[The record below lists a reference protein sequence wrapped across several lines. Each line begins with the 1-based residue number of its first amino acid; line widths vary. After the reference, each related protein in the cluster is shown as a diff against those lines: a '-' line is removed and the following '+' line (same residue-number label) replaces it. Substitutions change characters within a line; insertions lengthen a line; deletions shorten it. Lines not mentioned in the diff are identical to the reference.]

1 MNQKALKVLEYDKII
16 QLLAEQATSDAGK
29 KRCLELV
36 PMTDKQLI
44 TDAQAQT
51 ADALSRIYRKGS
63 ISFGGLKDPGFQM
76 KRLEIGGCLN
86 AAELLSICTLLE
98 ITRRAKAYSREN
110 RDNLPA
116 DSLDVLFTGLE
127 PLTPLLEEIRR
138 CILAED
144 EISDDASPALHS
156 VRRTIRNINDKIH
169 GAMNNLLNSSTT
181 RSYLQDAVITM
192 RNGRYCLPVK
202 AEYKGQVPG
211 MIHDQSSTGSTLFIE
226 PMSVVKLNNDL
237 KEAFLK
243 EQEAIEAVLAE
254 LSNLTAQYAAY
265 LLDNYRILADLDFI
279 FAKANLAKIQN
290 GMAPIFNTE
299 GRIRIRQGRH
309 PLLDPKK
316 VVPIDVHL
324 GDTFHLL
331 IITGPNTG
339 GKTVSL
345 KTGGLFT
352 LMGQAGLHIPAKD
365 RSELAIFDDVYA
377 DIGDEQSIE
386 QSLSTFSS
394 HMTNIVSILKHATPQ
409 SLVLF
414 DELCAGTD
422 PDEGAALAISILDRL
437 RQDGIRTMATTHYSE
452 IKLYALSTTG
462 VENACCE
469 FSVQTLSPTYRLLI
483 GIPGKSNAFAI
494 SSKIG
499 LPTDLNEAAKT
510 RITKENENF
519 EDVIADL
526 EQSRLTIEKEQ
537 AEINRYKEEAASL
550 KKQLEEK
557 QERLNR
563 SRDRVLQE
571 ANQQAAAILKE
582 AKDLADETIRNFHKY
597 GKTHMDASAMEKDR
611 EKIRKKMA
619 KAQSK
624 SSIQKKEQINH
635 NVPKKLRL
643 GDSVK
648 ILSMNLKGTVH
659 TLPDAKGNLF
669 VQAGILRYQTNI
681 RDLIL
686 VNDDATP
693 AVHNTKT
700 GAGKLKMSK
709 SLSVSPE
716 INLIGKTVDEALM
729 ELDKYLDDAY
739 LAHLK
744 SVRIVHGKGTG
755 ALRKAVQGHLKRQ
768 KYVKAFHLGE
778 FGEGDAGVTI
788 AEFE

>member
-51 ADALSRIYRKGS
+51 ADALSRIYRKGN

-110 RDNLPA
+110 RDDLPA
-116 DSLDVLFTGLE
+116 DSLDALFAGLE

-345 KTGGLFT
+345 KTVGLFT

-499 LPTDLNEAAKT
+499 LPTDLIEDAKT

-611 EKIRKKMA
+611 EKIRKKMT